1 MISDRGPVP
10 FTYRWAILILSY
22 LCMLGFA
29 FTLQSLPPVL
39 TLIIADLGLTHT
51 QAGLLMSLFA
61 LPPVF
66 TSIFTGFFSDRIGP
80 YRVGII
86 SFILMI
92 SGMVL
97 FAFSNSFFHA
107 GMARV
112 VAGIGA
118 STLAIVSAK
127 IVSQWFGGREIGT
140 AMGIFNTAMPVGTI
154 ICFSFFG
161 NIGERLGWRM
171 VMFIAA
177 AVGVMGLL
185 AFLTIFKS
193 VPGESQRRDPAEKSG
208 DERLLVNLLS
218 ITAPVW
224 MVGLCWMWFNA
235 AVISFST
242 FAPDYFLTRGATITR
257 AGVLVSLLMWGS
269 LVLSPVI
276 GRLVD
281 TLGKN
286 EMFIGVGGLLL
297 GISIFLVT
305 KIERA
310 LFPMAVMSFAVA
322 FVPAPV
328 FSFPAK
334 VLKQEIL
341 GLGFGLYFM
350 MSSLGM
356 FFGPYVAGFVRE
368 KSGMYETSFI
378 FLSVLALLIALTAL
392 ISRRVM
398 RSKSLE
404 SL

>member
-1 MISDRGPVP
+1 
-10 FTYRWAILILSY
+10 
-22 LCMLGFA
+22 MLGFA

-39 TLIIADLGLTHT
+39 TLIIEDLGLTHT

-66 TSIFTGFFSDRIGP
+66 TSIFTGFFSDRLGP
-80 YRVGII
+80 YRVGIV
-86 SFILMI
+86 SFVLMI
-92 SGMVL
+92 AGVML
-97 FAFSNSFFHA
+97 FAFSGNFLHA
-107 GMARV
+107 GVARII
-112 VAGIGA
+112 AGIGA

-127 IVSQWFGGREIGT
+127 IVSQWFGGHEIGT

-177 AVGVMGLL
+177 AVGVAGFI

-193 VPGESQRRDPAEKSG
+193 APKQYRAIATAEKRE
-208 DERLLVNLLS
+208 DRRLFSNLRA
-218 ITAPVW
+218 IAGPVW

-242 FAPDYFLTRGATITR
+242 FAPDYFISRGATITL
-257 AGVLVSLLMWGS
+257 AGVLVSMLMWGS
-269 LVLSPVI
+269 LVLSPII

-281 TLGKN
+281 KLGN
-286 EMFIGVGGLLL
+286 NDMFIGVGGMLL
-297 GISIFLVT
+297 GISIYLVT
-305 KIERA
+305 KVERA

-328 FSFPAK
+328 FSYPAK
-334 VLKQEIL
+334 VLRQEIL
-341 GLGFGLYFM
+341 GLVFGLYFM

-356 FFGPYVAGFVRE
+356 FFGPYVAGFVRD

-378 FLSVLALLIALTAL
+378 LLSVIALLITLTAF

-398 RSKSLE
+398 RSKSLRG
-404 SL
+404 L

>member
-1 MISDRGPVP
+1 
-10 FTYRWAILILSY
+10 
-22 LCMLGFA
+22 MLGFA

-39 TLIIADLGLTHT
+39 TLIIEDLGLTHT

-66 TSIFTGFFSDRIGP
+66 TSIFTGFFSDRLGP

-86 SFILMI
+86 SFVFMI
-92 SGMVL
+92 SGVVT
-97 FAFSNSFFHA
+97 FAFSNSFFQA
-107 GMARV
+107 GVARV

-127 IVSQWFGGREIGT
+127 LVSQWFGGREIGT

-154 ICFSFFG
+154 ICFSTFG

-171 VMFIAA
+171 VMFIVA
-177 AVGVMGLL
+177 AVGVVGLL
-185 AFLTIFKS
+185 GFLTIFKS
-193 VPGESQRRDPAEKSG
+193 VPGESKRRDPAEKRR
-208 DERLLVNLLS
+208 DAKLLLNLLS
-218 ITAPVW
+218 ITTPVW
-224 MVGLCWMWFNA
+224 MIGLCWMWFNA

-242 FAPDYFLTRGATITR
+242 FAPDYFISRGATITL

-281 TLGKN
+281 KLGN
-286 EMFIGVGGLLL
+286 NDIFIGAGGLLL
-297 GISIFLVT
+297 GISIYLVT
-305 KIERA
+305 KVERA

-334 VLKQEIL
+334 VLRQEIL
-341 GLGFGLYFM
+341 GLVFGLYFM

-356 FFGPYVAGFVRE
+356 FFGPYVAGFVRD
-368 KSGMYETSFI
+368 KSGMYETSFVL
-378 FLSVLALLIALTAL
+378 LSVIALLITLTAL
-392 ISRRVM
+392 ISIKAM
-398 RSKSLE
+398 RNKSSE

>member
-1 MISDRGPVP
+1 
-10 FTYRWAILILSY
+10 
-22 LCMLGFA
+22 MLGFA

-39 TLIIADLGLTHT
+39 TLIIEDLGITHT

-66 TSIFTGFFSDRIGP
+66 TSIFTGFFSDRLGP
-80 YRVGII
+80 YRVGIV
-86 SFILMI
+86 SFVLMI
-92 SGMVL
+92 AGVML
-97 FAFSNSFFHA
+97 FAFSGNFLHA
-107 GMARV
+107 GVARII
-112 VAGIGA
+112 AGIGA

-127 IVSQWFGGREIGT
+127 IVSQWFGGHEIGT

-177 AVGVMGLL
+177 AVGVAGFI

-193 VPGESQRRDPAEKSG
+193 APKQYRAIATAEKRE
-208 DERLLVNLLS
+208 DRRLFSNLRA
-218 ITAPVW
+218 IAGPVW

-242 FAPDYFLTRGATITR
+242 FAPDYFISRGATITL
-257 AGVLVSLLMWGS
+257 AGVLVSMLMWGS
-269 LVLSPVI
+269 LVLSPII

-281 TLGKN
+281 KLGNN
-286 EMFIGVGGLLL
+286 ELFIGVGGMLL
-297 GISIFLVT
+297 GISIYLVT
-305 KIERA
+305 KVERA
-310 LFPMAVMSFAVA
+310 LFPMAVMSFAAA

-328 FSFPAK
+328 FSYPAK
-334 VLKQEIL
+334 VLRQEVL
-341 GLGFGLYFM
+341 GLVFGLYFM

-356 FFGPYVAGFVRE
+356 FFGPYVAGFVRD

-378 FLSVLALLIALTAL
+378 LLSVIALLITLTAF

-398 RSKSLE
+398 RSKSLRG
-404 SL
+404 L

>member
-1 MISDRGPVP
+1 
-10 FTYRWAILILSY
+10 
-22 LCMLGFA
+22 MLGFA

-39 TLIIADLGLTHT
+39 TLIIEDLGLTHT

-66 TSIFTGFFSDRIGP
+66 TSIFTGFFSDRLGP
-80 YRVGII
+80 YRVGIV
-86 SFILMI
+86 SFVLMI
-92 SGMVL
+92 AGVML
-97 FAFSNSFFHA
+97 FAFSGNFLHA
-107 GMARV
+107 GVARII
-112 VAGIGA
+112 AGIGA

-177 AVGVMGLL
+177 AVGVAGFI

-193 VPGESQRRDPAEKSG
+193 APKQYRAITTAEKRE
-208 DERLLVNLLS
+208 DRRLFSNLRA
-218 ITAPVW
+218 IAGPVW

-242 FAPDYFLTRGATITR
+242 FAPDYFISRGATITL
-257 AGVLVSLLMWGS
+257 AGVLVSMLMWGS
-269 LVLSPVI
+269 LVLSPII

-281 TLGKN
+281 KLGN
-286 EMFIGVGGLLL
+286 NDMFIGVGGMLL
-297 GISIFLVT
+297 GISIYLVT
-305 KIERA
+305 KVERA

-328 FSFPAK
+328 FSYPAK
-334 VLKQEIL
+334 VLRQEIL
-341 GLGFGLYFM
+341 GLVFGLYFM

-356 FFGPYVAGFVRE
+356 FFGPYVAGFVRD

-378 FLSVLALLIALTAL
+378 LLSVIALLITLTAF

-398 RSKSLE
+398 RSKSLRG
-404 SL
+404 L

>member
-1 MISDRGPVP
+1 
-10 FTYRWAILILSY
+10 
-22 LCMLGFA
+22 MLGFA

-39 TLIIADLGLTHT
+39 TLIIEDLGLTHT

-66 TSIFTGFFSDRIGP
+66 TSIFTGFFSDRLGP
-80 YRVGII
+80 YRVGIV
-86 SFILMI
+86 SFVLMI
-92 SGMVL
+92 AGVML
-97 FAFSNSFFHA
+97 FAFSGNFLHA
-107 GMARV
+107 GVARII
-112 VAGIGA
+112 AGIGA

-154 ICFSFFG
+154 ICFSSFG

-177 AVGVMGLL
+177 AVGVAGFI

-193 VPGESQRRDPAEKSG
+193 APKQYRAIATAEKRE
-208 DERLLVNLLS
+208 DRRLFSNLRA
-218 ITAPVW
+218 IAGPVW

-242 FAPDYFLTRGATITR
+242 FAPDYFISRGATITL
-257 AGVLVSLLMWGS
+257 AGVLVSMLMWGS
-269 LVLSPVI
+269 LVLSPII

-281 TLGKN
+281 KLGN
-286 EMFIGVGGLLL
+286 NDMFIGVGGMLL
-297 GISIFLVT
+297 GISIYLVT
-305 KIERA
+305 KVERA
-310 LFPMAVMSFAVA
+310 LFPMALMSFAVA

-334 VLKQEIL
+334 VLRQEIL
-341 GLGFGLYFM
+341 GLVFGLYFM

-356 FFGPYVAGFVRE
+356 FFGPYVAGFVRD

-378 FLSVLALLIALTAL
+378 LLSVIALLITLTAF

-398 RSKSLE
+398 RSKSLWG
-404 SL
+404 L

>member
-1 MISDRGPVP
+1 
-10 FTYRWAILILSY
+10 
-22 LCMLGFA
+22 MLGFA

-39 TLIIADLGLTHT
+39 TLIIEDLGLTHT

-66 TSIFTGFFSDRIGP
+66 TSIFTGFFSDRLGP
-80 YRVGII
+80 YRVGIV
-86 SFILMI
+86 SFVLMI
-92 SGMVL
+92 AGVML
-97 FAFSNSFFHA
+97 FAFSGNFLHA
-107 GMARV
+107 GVARII
-112 VAGIGA
+112 AGIGA

-127 IVSQWFGGREIGT
+127 IVSQWFGGHEIGT

-177 AVGVMGLL
+177 AVGVAGFI

-193 VPGESQRRDPAEKSG
+193 APKQYRAIATAEKRE
-208 DERLLVNLLS
+208 DRRLFSNLRA
-218 ITAPVW
+218 IAGPVW

-242 FAPDYFLTRGATITR
+242 FAPDYFISRGATITL
-257 AGVLVSLLMWGS
+257 AGVLVSMLMWGS
-269 LVLSPVI
+269 LVLSPII

-281 TLGKN
+281 KLGN
-286 EMFIGVGGLLL
+286 NDMFIGVGGMLL
-297 GISIFLVT
+297 GISIYLVT
-305 KIERA
+305 KVERA
-310 LFPMAVMSFAVA
+310 LFPMALMSFAVA

-334 VLKQEIL
+334 VLRQEIL
-341 GLGFGLYFM
+341 GLVFGLYFM

-356 FFGPYVAGFVRE
+356 FFGPYVAGFVRD

-378 FLSVLALLIALTAL
+378 LLSVIALLITLTAF

-398 RSKSLE
+398 RSKSLRG
-404 SL
+404 L

>member
-1 MISDRGPVP
+1 M
-10 FTYRWAILILSY
+10 LILSY

-39 TLIIADLGLTHT
+39 TLIIEDLGLTHT

-66 TSIFTGFFSDRIGP
+66 TSILTGFFSDRLGP

-86 SFILMI
+86 SFVLMI

-97 FAFSNSFFHA
+97 FAFSHSFFHA

-127 IVSQWFGGREIGT
+127 IVSQWFGGHEIGT

-154 ICFSFFG
+154 ICFSTFG

-171 VMFIAA
+171 AMFIAA
-177 AVGVMGLL
+177 GVGVIGLL

-193 VPGESQRRDPAEKSG
+193 LPRESPKREPVEKRG
-208 DERLLVNLLS
+208 DERLFSNILS
-218 ITAPVW
+218 ITGPVW

-242 FAPDYFLTRGATITR
+242 FAPDYFISRGAPIAL

-286 EMFIGVGGLLL
+286 EMFIGVGGILL

-305 KIERA
+305 QIERA

-334 VLKQEIL
+334 ALKQEIL
-341 GLGFGLYFM
+341 GLVFGLYFM

-356 FFGPYVAGFVRE
+356 FLGPYAVGYVRDT
-368 KSGMYETSFI
+368 SGKYETSFI
-378 FLSVLALLIALTAL
+378 LLSVLALLITLTVL
-392 ISRRVM
+392 TSRITM
-398 RSKSLE
+398 RSKSSK

>member
-1 MISDRGPVP
+1 
-10 FTYRWAILILSY
+10 
-22 LCMLGFA
+22 MLGFA

-39 TLIIADLGLTHT
+39 TLIIEDLGLTHT

-66 TSIFTGFFSDRIGP
+66 TSIFTGFFSDRLGP

-86 SFILMI
+86 SFVFMI
-92 SGMVL
+92 FGVVT
-97 FAFSNSFFHA
+97 FAFSNSFFQA
-107 GMARV
+107 GVARV

-127 IVSQWFGGREIGT
+127 LVSQWFGGREIGT

-154 ICFSFFG
+154 ICFSTFG

-171 VMFIAA
+171 VMFIVA
-177 AVGVMGLL
+177 AVGVVGLL
-185 AFLTIFKS
+185 GFLTIFKS
-193 VPGESQRRDPAEKSG
+193 VPGESKRRDPAEKRR
-208 DERLLVNLLS
+208 DAKLLLNLLS
-218 ITAPVW
+218 ITTPVW
-224 MVGLCWMWFNA
+224 MIGLCWMWFNA

-242 FAPDYFLTRGATITR
+242 FAPDYFISRGATITL

-281 TLGKN
+281 KLGN
-286 EMFIGVGGLLL
+286 NDIFIGAGGLLL
-297 GISIFLVT
+297 GISIYLVT
-305 KIERA
+305 KVERA

-334 VLKQEIL
+334 VLRQEIL
-341 GLGFGLYFM
+341 GLVFGLYFM

-356 FFGPYVAGFVRE
+356 FFGPYVAGFVRD
-368 KSGMYETSFI
+368 KSGMYETSFVL
-378 FLSVLALLIALTAL
+378 LSVIALLITLTAL
-392 ISRRVM
+392 ISIKAM
-398 RSKSLE
+398 RNKSSE